1 MSKVPADGYFYKSF
15 KHLLTG
21 KLTAREVLIFAI
33 VHEWETTTGACFA
46 SRADIAERINE
57 SEATAERSIQ
67 LLIKEGHLRTTRDGR
82 KRYLHTVNLYQVDT
96 NEPKDVYQEQG
107 VSVSESDPSV
117 SKQGSDLYQVDT
129 LIRSSNKIYNK
140 IHNKIQVTSNDIGG
154 SMKGETEAEK
164 KRRLHLKSLWDD
176 PAGWSDDGDALTKW
190 DETYQTLLRKPKPVY
205 ADKSWSGKAD
215 YSDLPD

>member
-1 MSKVPADGYFYKSF
+1 MSKIPPEGYFYKSF

-46 SRADIAERINE
+46 SRADIADKINE

-82 KRYLHTVNLYQVDT
+82 KRYLHTVNLYQPDT
-96 NEPKDVYQEQG
+96 GQVSNLYQPDTQ
-107 VSVSESDPSV
+107 SV

-129 LIRSSNKIYNK
+129 LIRSSNKIHNK
-140 IHNKIQVTSNDIGG
+140 IHNKINITSNDLGG

-164 KRRLHLKSLWDD
+164 KRRLHLKSLRED
-176 PAGWSDDGDALTKW
+176 PTGWNDEGHALTKW
-190 DETYQTLLRKPKPVY
+190 DETYQTLLRKPKPIH
-205 ADKSWSGKAD
+205 ADRTWNGQTD

>member
-1 MSKVPADGYFYKSF
+1 MGKIPPEGYFYKSF

-46 SRADIAERINE
+46 SRADIADRINE

-67 LLIKEGHLRTTRDGR
+67 LLIKEGHLRTTREGR

-96 NEPKDVYQEQG
+96 GEQNEVYQNQRS
-107 VSVSESDPSV
+107 SVSESEASV
-117 SKQGSDLYQVDT
+117 SKQRPDLYQVDT
-129 LIRSSNKIYNK
+129 LIRSSNNIHNK
-140 IHNKIQVTSNDIGG
+140 IHNKINITSDDIGG
-154 SMKGETEAEK
+154 SMKGETEADK

-176 PAGWSDDGDALTKW
+176 PTG
-190 DETYQTLLRKPKPVY
+190 
-205 ADKSWSGKAD
+205 
-215 YSDLPD
+215 

>member
-1 MSKVPADGYFYKSF
+1 MGKIPPESYFYKSF

-21 KLTAREVLIFAI
+21 KLTAREVLIYAI
-33 VHEWETTTGACFA
+33 IYEFKENTGQCFI
-46 SRADIAERINE
+46 SRAELAHRINE

-96 NEPKDVYQEQG
+96 NEQNEVYQEQAS
-107 VSVSESDPSV
+107 SVSESEASV

-129 LIRSSNKIYNK
+129 LIRSSNKIHNKIYNK
-140 IHNKIQVTSNDIGG
+140 INITSNDLGG

-164 KRRLHLKSLWDD
+164 KRRLHLKSLRED
-176 PAGWSDDGDALTKW
+176 PTGWNDEGHALTKW
-190 DETYQTLLRKPKPVY
+190 DETYQTLLRKPKPVH
-205 ADKSWSGKAD
+205 ADKSWNGKTD
-215 YSDLPD
+215 YSDLPE

>member
-1 MSKVPADGYFYKSF
+1 MGKIPPEGYFYKSF

-46 SRADIAERINE
+46 SRADIADRINE

-117 SKQGSDLYQVDT
+117 SKQGCDLYQVDT
-129 LIRSSNKIYNK
+129 LIRSSNKIHNK
-140 IHNKIQVTSNDIGG
+140 IHNKINTLNESLESVMI
-154 SMKGETEAEK
+154 GETDKEK
-164 KRRLHLKSLWDD
+164 EIRLHLEAVRRD
-176 PAGWSDDGDALTKW
+176 PHGWEDHGEFLTKW
-190 DETYQTLLRKPKPVY
+190 DEKTRTTLRKPKGY
-205 ADKSWSGKAD
+205 QEKTWNNKKD
-215 YSDLPD
+215 YSDVPD